1 MKRIFAFILFLSPII
16 ALSSI
21 ADDTW
26 TVAGSNTTLLG
37 SEWNPADGNND
48 MPYIGHKNDNGT
60 PRYYHILSIYSTT
73 AQSVDFKVCKNHGWG
88 EAYPSS
94 NAWASFTGNGYATII
109 FETIGKNITTR
120 TESSY
125 NVAGSTGGD
134 SGETDDLFGS
144 AWDPSL
150 QENQMTRVS
159 NTEYTLTKS
168 NIRLQAGTIEYKVC
182 ANGSWDGL
190 SYSDTDNLDANAT
203 LTINNESY
211 YDVTFTFNPIT
222 KRASVTATE
231 VFNSA
236 VVNNVDGLDDIIDA
250 TMTQSGT
257 TFTYTKQGIVLPK
270 GTYWYNIGVNGISDR
285 TFPESGNASLSIP
298 ARAKYNITFTFDTA
312 TKAVNATYEVAED
325 FNNTVETYF
334 VNKKNWENVYCYVW
348 LNDKCFTAPWPGDQC
363 VKTDMTETVDGV
375 EYEVWKWTYN
385 VESIEDVPDGI
396 IFNDGIA
403 AQDVTDENRNQ
414 HQTQDQYFVN
424 KGMFIYYDYNN
435 EDYQVK
441 NNNVYKVTIP
451 DAGSNKNH
459 DFDFYLQSDVIAA
472 TLSYDRTFTVGQV
485 STVCLPF
492 ALTAAEVT
500 AAGSFYQ
507 LKSFDNGENSAKVT
521 FEPVTTTIAYRPYLF
536 VAKTAT
542 PFIALS
548 DKTIKESTGLLHKH
562 TVDGVSFVGVLER
575 TTVISNSQNSYYGF
589 SGGKYKKAGTTTGA
603 SFNPFRAYLEVSTA
617 ASGAKDFFD
626 VDYENITGIK
636 TMHNEECIMQNDSAV
651 YDLQG
656 RKVNENANAQLST
669 LKPGVYII
677 NGKKI
682 LLK

>member
-1 MKRIFAFILFLSPII
+1 MKRIFAFILLLLSPFALFQAI
-16 ALSSI
+16 A
-21 ADDTW
+21 TTY
-26 TVAGSNTTLLG
+26 TVAGDGNHMPQS
-37 SEWNPADGNND
+37 WNPRDTSCDRTETEGVYVLVRENVTL
-48 MPYIGHKNDNGT
+48 YKGT
-60 PRYYHILSIYSTT
+60 TYEYKICEDHSWTT
-73 AQSVDFKVCKNHGWG
+73 SYGSYGDS
-88 EAYPSS
+88 SS
-94 NAWASFTGNGYATII
+94 NASNATFTVSANGTYTVIYV
-109 FETIGKNITTR
+109 FDKNNSDRSKRVNAYPIMSM
-120 TESSY
+120 E
-125 NVAGSTGGD
+125 VAGAAEIFGGTAWQTHAMTPTSNKLFYTYTVQNIELSSTALKYKFLKDGD
-134 SGETDDLFGS
+134 
-144 AWDPSL
+144 WDILNPSD
-150 QENQMTRVS
+150 RS
-159 NTEYTLTKS
+159 LT
-168 NIRLQAGTIEYKVC
+168 
-182 ANGSWDGL
+182 
-190 SYSDTDNLDANAT
+190 AT
-203 LTINNESY
+203 NHSF
-211 YDVTFTFNPIT
+211 YDVEFKYDVREGT
-222 KRASVTATE
+222 ASASLTE

-236 VVNNVDGLDDIIDA
+236 VVNNVYGLDDIIDA

-507 LKSFDNGENSAKVT
+507 LKSFEDDNAKVT

-536 VAKTAT
+536 VAKIAT
-542 PFIALS
+542 PFISLS

-603 SFNPFRAYLEVSTA
+603 SFNPFRAYLEASTA
-617 ASGAKDFFD
+617 TSGAKDFFD

-636 TMHNEECIMQNDSAV
+636 TMHNDPSGNSWY

-682 LLK
+682 LIK

>member
-1 MKRIFAFILFLSPII
+1 MKRIFAFILLFLSPF
-16 ALSSI
+16 ALSQAI
-21 ADDTW
+21 ATTY
-26 TVAGSNTTLLG
+26 TVAGGDNHMPQS
-37 SEWNPADGNND
+37 WNPEDTSCD
-48 MPYIGHKNDNGT
+48 MIKTEGVYVLVRENVTLSAGT
-60 PRYYHILSIYSTT
+60 TYEYKICVDHAWTT
-73 AQSVDFKVCKNHGWG
+73 SYGSYGDS
-88 EAYPSS
+88 SS
-94 NAWASFTGNGYATII
+94 NASNATFTVSANGTYTVIYV
-109 FETIGKNITTR
+109 FDEKNSDKSKRVNAYPIMSM
-120 TESSY
+120 E
-125 NVAGSTGGD
+125 VAGDDEIFGGTEWQTHAMTLASNKLFYTYTVQNIELSSTALKYKFLKDGD
-134 SGETDDLFGS
+134 
-144 AWDPSL
+144 WDTLNASNRSL
-150 QENQMTRVS
+150 T
-159 NTEYTLTKS
+159 
-168 NIRLQAGTIEYKVC
+168 
-182 ANGSWDGL
+182 
-190 SYSDTDNLDANAT
+190 AT
-203 LTINNESY
+203 NHSF
-211 YDVTFTFNPIT
+211 YDVEFKYDIREGT
-222 KRASVTATE
+222 ASASLTE

-236 VVNNVDGLDDIIDA
+236 VVNNVYGLDDIIDA

-403 AQDVTDENRNQ
+403 AEDVTDENRNQ

-589 SGGKYKKAGTTTGA
+589 SGGKYKYAGTNTGA
-603 SFNPFRAYLEVSTA
+603 SFNPFRAYLEASTA
-617 ASGAKDFFD
+617 TSGAKDFFD

-636 TMHNEECIMQNDSAV
+636 TMHNDPSGNSWY

-656 RKVNENANAQLST
+656 RKVNGNANAQLST

-682 LLK
+682 LIK